1 MAEKQS
7 TQFPLESKIL
17 PNPKAQPIMS
27 LVISNVGGPNA
38 GQGTANKRK
47 KAIAGILKTVHPNV
61 VLFQE
66 FPWTG
71 IRRHSTWKNINI
83 PDKYEYFGHQEAS
96 ILYDK
101 NELQKLLDCMKR

>member
-7 TQFPLESKIL
+7 TKFPLESKVL

-47 KAIAGILKTVHPNV
+47 KRLLEYLKQFIQT
-61 VLFQE
+61 LFCSRS
-66 FPWTG
+66 FLG
-71 IRRHSTWKNINI
+71 L
-83 PDKYEYFGHQEAS
+83 EYGDTLPGR
-96 ILYDK
+96 I
-101 NELQKLLDCMKR
+101 